1 MAINYAT
8 KYSPK
13 VDERFTLKSLTEAAV
28 NKDYDWQGV
37 DTIKV
42 YSIPTVPLAPY
53 TLSGLSRYGTPEDLG
68 NEVQT
73 LILSKD
79 EGFTYILDR
88 KSLDD
93 TVGAMQAGKSLARQI
108 DEQIIPTIDAYRLN
122 VMATAASANG
132 ATDTAAITK
141 SNAYAKFLEGAE
153 WFGNK
158 KVPMTKRIAFVSYSF
173 YSLIKQDPA
182 FMLASEISKKD
193 LVNGQVGKVDGFK
206 IVPVPSSYLPSN
218 TAFIMAHPSATVAAN
233 KLEDYKIHDNPPG
246 ISGSLVEG
254 RIRYD
259 AFVLNSK
266 KDALYIHKTA

>member
-53 TLSGLSRYGTPEDLG
+53 TLSGLSRYGTPGNLE

-122 VMATAASANG
+122 KMATAASANS
-132 ATDTAAITK
+132 ATATAAVTK
-141 SNAYAKFLEGAE
+141 TTAYEKFLAGAE

-182 FMLASEISKKD
+182 FMLASEISKND
-193 LVNGQVGKVDGFK
+193 L
-206 IVPVPSSYLPSN
+206 
-218 TAFIMAHPSATVAAN
+218 
-233 KLEDYKIHDNPPG
+233 
-246 ISGSLVEG
+246 
-254 RIRYD
+254 
-259 AFVLNSK
+259 
-266 KDALYIHKTA
+266 